1 MIHSR
6 FFVLCL
12 KQKIILALFL
22 IFWLSILEGWVLLTG
37 MELIFHLWQKLA
49 IHDQKGKI
57 FYLMHF
63 MCFVWMS
70 WMRIIPKRNLGPCPQ
85 HFSWF
90 QIDILARNE
99 MIQGSSWSHY
109 TCLQVTFDP
118 KFKRTWLQEMWW
130 SKVWFQSE
138 MRVRNVMIQLHC
150 GSVVMCKD
158 FQHDENATAKPLWL
172 FQCCFVAIELSYKRC
187 CNKAAYLC
195 NTKVWKCF
203 LSLGFQN
210 HYKIYGTLILVFLS
224 EQQLITVQELHCL
237 APPSSS
243 PTKFSFRIKNTRRR
257 RKNPQT
263 TFDFCTCNKTQELIS
278 EL

>member
-1 MIHSR
+1 MMIHSR

-49 IHDQKGKI
+49 IHDEKGKI
-57 FYLMHF
+57 FYLMQFCMRF

-109 TCLQVTFDP
+109 TCLQVLWWSKVPLDHITHACKYRDDP
-118 KFKRTWLQEMWW
+118 RFLLISRGHDCRKCDDPRYDFNQRCLWEMWW
-130 SKVWFQSE
+130 SNYIVI
-138 MRVRNVMIQLHC
+138 VL
-150 GSVVMCKD
+150 
-158 FQHDENATAKPLWL
+158 
-172 FQCCFVAIELSYKRC
+172 
-187 CNKAAYLC
+187 
-195 NTKVWKCF
+195 
-203 LSLGFQN
+203 
-210 HYKIYGTLILVFLS
+210 
-224 EQQLITVQELHCL
+224 
-237 APPSSS
+237 
-243 PTKFSFRIKNTRRR
+243 
-257 RKNPQT
+257 
-263 TFDFCTCNKTQELIS
+263 
-278 EL
+278 